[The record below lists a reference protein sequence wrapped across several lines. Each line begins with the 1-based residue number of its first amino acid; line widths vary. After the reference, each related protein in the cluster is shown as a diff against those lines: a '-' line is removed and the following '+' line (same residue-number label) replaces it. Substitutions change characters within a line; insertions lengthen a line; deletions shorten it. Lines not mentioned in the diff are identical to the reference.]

1 MKKYLITAI
10 FIQFLFFSAIFAQTD
25 ADIAN
30 QRLDKTLDLLE
41 KRDQEIIDLKKL
53 IKTLEE
59 SKLTPCVVAINSF
72 TEAYLKLPMPAADNS
87 KAENKEIIKLR
98 KKISDIW
105 KKAIQGQCNWKD
117 SPKWYLE
124 ILKLTPL
131 ALAILLN

>member
-10 FIQFLFFSAIFAQTD
+10 FIQFLFFSAVFAQTD

-131 ALAILLN
+131 AAAILLN